1 MRSRPRIRWQNVAKL
16 AAGAIGC
23 ALVLVGLPSLIRRPQ
38 PPPLEPDIGL
48 TPASPAPAR
57 VASLAGHDSD
67 AAHQQR
73 RRLTAAR
80 HAPQPRDRTP
90 VEPRRRQAQPAP
102 RTGEPVPGQPA
113 AAPAPQAP
121 PPAAPAYAVSLPPT
135 PSPTPQTPRPP
146 PQPDSASPSTAP
158 TEFGFEH

>member
-57 VASLAGHDSD
+57 VASLAGHDYD

-73 RRLTAAR
+73 RRITAAR
-80 HAPQPRDRTP
+80 HAPQPRDRAAA
-90 VEPRRRQAQPAP
+90 EPRRRRAHAAP
-102 RTGEPVPGQPA
+102 HTAEPVRGQPA

-121 PPAAPAYAVSLPPT
+121 PTAAPVFFLT
-135 PSPTPQTPRPP
+135 MPRPP
-146 PQPDSASPSTAP
+146 
-158 TEFGFEH
+158 

>member
-80 HAPQPRDRTP
+80 HAPHPRDRAAA
-90 VEPRRRQAQPAP
+90 EPRRRRPRRAPLPAN
-102 RTGEPVPGQPA
+102 PVPGRP
-113 AAPAPQAP
+113 PLAP
-121 PPAAPAYAVSLPPT
+121 P
-135 PSPTPQTPRPP
+135 PRPP
-146 PQPDSASPSTAP
+146 PTPPLP
-158 TEFGFEH
+158 TPPHRHPH